1 MLYTFIQNFDD
12 VRYADELSIGHEV
25 LMRENGQLEAIKV
38 KKISNFIMQG
48 NFQWNKYILSRYL
61 NTGAVLDQWLS

>member
-1 MLYTFIQNFDD
+1 MHLIILYFTIKTKLYCVMLYTFIQNFD

-48 NFQWNKYILSRYL
+48 NFQ
-61 NTGAVLDQWLS
+61 